1 MIYFRISKI
10 TTINLWV
17 KRLFSNILKTKK
29 NLQFNNFILYLCKT
43 KKIITKSNH
52 SNIVKNNLG

>member
-29 NLQFNNFILYLCKT
+29 EFTIKKLY
-43 KKIITKSNH
+43 IIFMQN
-52 SNIVKNNLG
+52 